1 MATAHCNRNRRSR
14 LHNIS
19 LIRIGTIMKPASNI
33 AIAAYGLLI
42 PYKSGVTTSFDKAP
56 TDGTVFGYT
65 MWNSGGFPVALK
77 RTVRPPD
84 HPIRVKIIKVTYS
97 GLQHCDIR
105 EGTPDMYKRVLETV
119 HLDNGETTKAWF
131 YEGVNA
137 FWMHRPLQPQIKD
150 GDWLKFQKERYDRIM
165 NPPVEQQ

>member
-1 MATAHCNRNRRSR
+1 
-14 LHNIS
+14 
-19 LIRIGTIMKPASNI
+19 MKPASNI

-42 PYKSGVTTSFDKAP
+42 PYQGGLHKSFDNGYGEGWNP
-56 TDGTVFGYT
+56 TDGTVYGYT
-65 MWNSGGFPVALK
+65 MWNSGGFPVALAK
-77 RTVRPPD
+77 SVGVY
-84 HPIRVKIIKVTYS
+84 PIRVKIIMVTYS
-97 GLQHCDIR
+97 GLQQCDIR